1 MFVRVRRTELGS
13 GTYWLVPSDRRE
25 NVAVS
30 WELACT
36 KALCYFSFRSFRKT
50 SVSSRAKRALE
61 NERGARER
69 NLYTIALAVNKSPA
83 VYILSPGL
91 DGLWRENRGSVNR
104 LYVGLTATEFKA
116 RWPNHQM
123 SFEHEST
130 LNDTELNKYLWQLKE
145 FTIYN
150 CMYYWEM
157 FHMLSA
163 NGDFKLAQWTCI
175 FLQTSKKVH

>member
-25 NVAVS
+25 NVAIS

-36 KALCYFSFRSFRKT
+36 QALCYFSFRSFRKT
-50 SVSSRAKRALE
+50 SVSSRAKQALE

-91 DGLWRENRGSVNR
+91 DGG
-104 LYVGLTATEFKA
+104 
-116 RWPNHQM
+116 
-123 SFEHEST
+123 
-130 LNDTELNKYLWQLKE
+130 
-145 FTIYN
+145 
-150 CMYYWEM
+150 
-157 FHMLSA
+157 
-163 NGDFKLAQWTCI
+163 
-175 FLQTSKKVH
+175 

>member
-1 MFVRVRRTELGS
+1 MSCCDRVTCPSSSQMFVRVRRTELGS

-25 NVAVS
+25 NVAIS

-104 LYVGLTATEFKA
+104 LCRNPITNNFREQSHFPTRQHWAKDGLILERFGDLFYTAVCTDLIKFFLTQKLELSCQV
-116 RWPNHQM
+116 HQ
-123 SFEHEST
+123 
-130 LNDTELNKYLWQLKE
+130 
-145 FTIYN
+145 
-150 CMYYWEM
+150 
-157 FHMLSA
+157 
-163 NGDFKLAQWTCI
+163 
-175 FLQTSKKVH
+175 

>member
-1 MFVRVRRTELGS
+1 MSCCDRVTCPSSSQMFVRVRRTELGS
-13 GTYWLVPSDRRE
+13 GTYWLVPSDSRE
-25 NVAVS
+25 NVAIS

-83 VYILSPGL
+83 VYIISPGL

-104 LYVGLTATEFKA
+104 FCRNPITNNFREQSHFPTRQHWAKDGLILERFGDMFYTAVCTT
-116 RWPNHQM
+116 WS
-123 SFEHEST
+123 SF
-130 LNDTELNKYLWQLKE
+130 
-145 FTIYN
+145 
-150 CMYYWEM
+150 
-157 FHMLSA
+157 
-163 NGDFKLAQWTCI
+163 
-175 FLQTSKKVH
+175 FLHKN